1 MIIFYTILIELLFQ
15 IIKDIW
21 AVKSIKDSSKFYVV
35 QGVHIITKLT
45 QTNSAPIQAS
55 YCKCITFG
63 DVFFLALL
71 AVVPLGKIK
80 YIAKCVFIKVWLC
93 DLRSN
98 TKWNPR

>member
-80 YIAKCVFIKVWLC
+80 YIAKCAFIKV
-93 DLRSN
+93 
-98 TKWNPR
+98 